1 MKSTTSSCPVFSPLR
16 KEFKDRREVPQS
28 LSEFTGL
35 CWPCR
40 QTGNHSN
47 FKRSAI
53 RTCGRPISRHARD
66 PIPTSR
72 QVKEKYG
79 KLMKTAFRCVAA
91 SCMPVAASCS
101 QLQLCSSSLSPLK
114 VQAFATLSSNC
125 QCNAGQGE

>member
-79 KLMKTAFRCVAA
+79 KLMKTGSGVL
-91 SCMPVAASCS
+91 MVAASCS